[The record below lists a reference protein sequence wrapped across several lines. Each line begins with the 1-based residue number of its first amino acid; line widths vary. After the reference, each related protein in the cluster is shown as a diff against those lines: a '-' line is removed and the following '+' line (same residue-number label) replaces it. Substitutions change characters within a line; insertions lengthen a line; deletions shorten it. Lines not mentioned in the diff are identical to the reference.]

1 MGRLHDQMKR
11 DLELKNYSPKTRA
24 CYLASVKSVVLH
36 FHRSREQLSDQEIR
50 EYLHYLIHEKKAS
63 QSVISQAYS
72 ALKFL
77 YETTLKRDWNG
88 FRIPRAKMGKKLPVV
103 LSLQEIQVIL
113 SATRN
118 LKHRALLMT
127 IYSAGLRV
135 SEVVHLK
142 VSDIDSQRMMIRVQQ
157 GKGEKDRYT
166 LLARRTLEVLRE
178 YWRAYRPKD
187 WLFPGQPAKGSLSV
201 SAVQRIFEKVLDQAG
216 IKKHAT
222 VHTLRHSFATHLLEA
237 GTDLYHIQRLLGHTT
252 PKTTAIYLHL
262 SRKDL
267 GGVSSPIDL
276 LETTGKSTS

>member
-11 DLELKNYSPKTRA
+11 DMELKNYSPKTRS
-24 CYLASVKSVVLH
+24 CYLASVKSFALH
-36 FHRSREQLSDQEIR
+36 FHRSPAELGDQEIR
-50 EYLHYLIHEKKAS
+50 EYLHYLIQEKKVS
-63 QSVISQAYS
+63 QSAISQSYS
-72 ALKFL
+72 ALKFF

-88 FRIPRAKMGKKLPVV
+88 FRIPRVKMGKKLPVV
-103 LSLQEIQVIL
+103 LSLQEIQAIL
-113 SATRN
+113 SAARN

-127 IYSAGLRV
+127 TYSAGLRV

-178 YWRAYRPKD
+178 YWRSYRPKD

-276 LETTGKSTS
+276 LGGPGKLT